1 MNTKFVSLKDIAEV
15 TSGGGAPQS
24 DNDFGKEGTP
34 FIRAGSLPKLLN
46 GQSELEQ
53 EKISEQVAKKHKL
66 KKYPKNTVLFAK
78 SGMSATKGHIYL
90 TVGECY
96 VVNHLAALVFNEKV
110 SPAYIAFALKKYS
123 PTELIL
129 DPAYPSIRLSDIANL
144 KIPLPPLIEQKRI
157 AELLDTADHILKLRK
172 SAISKLNQLPHSIF
186 VDMFGDPLNNPMNF
200 ELVKVRDICKL
211 VNGLA
216 FKPIEW
222 KESGKPII
230 RIQNLNDENKPF
242 NYTQENF
249 DEKYLVKNGDVLF
262 SWSGTPGTSFGCFKW
277 LREDGWLN
285 QHIFK
290 VILDGKL
297 ITVDFFITQMNLKI
311 GELISQAHGGV
322 GLKHVT
328 KKMVDELSL
337 VLPPMKLQLDFC
349 KRISKF
355 EKIQRIY
362 KDAFESINLLQSSLQ
377 HKLFAVN

>member
-1 MNTKFVSLKDIAEV
+1 MNWPIKKLGDLCVVKRGTTITQKETTEGQVPV
-15 TSGGGAPQS
+15 VGGGINPTYFHNYANRNKNTITVSGSGASAGFINFYKNPIFAS
-24 DNDFGKEGTP
+24 DCSTIEAKNDTVDVKY
-34 FIRAGSLPKLLN
+34 IYRAMQNL
-46 GQSELEQ
+46 QMY
-53 EKISEQVAKKHKL
+53 IYAKL
-66 KKYPKNTVLFAK
+66 KSGAAQPHVYAK
-78 SGMSATKGHIYL
+78 DLANLEIPFPPL
-90 TVGECY
+90 VEQQRI
-96 VVNHLAALVFNEKV
+96 AAL
-110 SPAYIAFALKKYS
+110 
-123 PTELIL
+123 L
-129 DPAYPSIRLSDIANL
+129 DI
-144 KIPLPPLIEQKRI
+144 
-157 AELLDTADHILKLRK
+157 ADHILKLRE
-172 SAISKLNQLPHSIF
+172 SAISKLNQLPDSIF

-216 FKPIEW
+216 FKPTEW

-249 DEKYLVKNGDVLF
+249 DEKYLIKNGDVLF

-290 VILDGKL
+290 VILNGKL

-349 KRISKF
+349 KRVSKF

-362 KDAFESINLLQSSLQ
+362 KNAFESTNLLQSSLQ
-377 HKLFAVN
+377 HKSFAVN